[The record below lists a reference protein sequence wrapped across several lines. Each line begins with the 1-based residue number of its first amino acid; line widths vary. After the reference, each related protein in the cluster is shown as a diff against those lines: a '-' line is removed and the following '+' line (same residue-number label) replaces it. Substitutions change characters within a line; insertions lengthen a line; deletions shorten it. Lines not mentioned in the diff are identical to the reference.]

1 MHPFPE
7 PFRFCAGV
15 IFTTVFSWAFS
26 RIRRP
31 RLRKDF
37 TIRQLFGNLAGLKP
51 SHLSALERLYRRR
64 VPPADLI
71 TPELAMRMAELSE
84 ETGRQIGVL
93 LNRIGLV
100 EYVLVGDERQL
111 YIPEL
116 TDYPLGKK
124 RLRGLRLCHTH
135 LKGEALSEDDLTDL
149 ALLRLDLIAALL
161 LSPGKKSISIQTAHL
176 TADPRSATPCH
187 IDVPCPLER
196 FQRDLLEFIPSLESS
211 LEKTMPAAFEVHG
224 GGERAILISV
234 TRSSG
239 PEVQD
244 SMEELRELARTA
256 GVEVI
261 DTLVQHRRDLNP
273 RYLMGEGKIREV
285 IIRALQLGATLLIF
299 DQELSPAQVRSISE
313 ITELK
318 VIDRSQLILDIFS
331 RRAVS
336 LDGKVQVELAQLK
349 YILPRLTG
357 RGVQM
362 SRLMG
367 GIGGRGPGETK
378 LEIDRRRVRDR
389 IAKLER
395 ELKELSRGRDQRRR
409 KRVKAGVPIVSIV
422 GYTNAGKSTLLN
434 TLTKSAV
441 FTEDLLFATLD
452 TATRRLRFPREREII
467 ITDTVGFIRSLPKS
481 LMGAFKATLEE
492 LRDADLFLHL
502 VDWSNPRFEEQI
514 RQVEEI
520 LDELQ
525 LSEKPRLLVFNKSD
539 LLPALKSEDILAF
552 MKARQA
558 VRRYGAITLSA
569 QNAESITPLLE
580 ELEKRF
586 WPRESD

>member
-1 MHPFPE
+1 
-7 PFRFCAGV
+7 
-15 IFTTVFSWAFS
+15 
-26 RIRRP
+26 
-31 RLRKDF
+31 
-37 TIRQLFGNLAGLKP
+37 
-51 SHLSALERLYRRR
+51 
-64 VPPADLI
+64 
-71 TPELAMRMAELSE
+71 MRMAELSE

-93 LNRIGLV
+93 INRIGLV

-135 LKGEALSEDDLTDL
+135 LKGEALTDDDLTDL

-176 TADPRSATPCH
+176 AEDPRSAAPCQ
-187 IDVPCPLER
+187 IEVPCPVDR
-196 FQRDLLEFIPSLESS
+196 FQLDVLEFISS
-211 LEKTMPAAFEVHG
+211 LERSLEKSMPEAFDVHG

-234 TRSSG
+234 ARSSG

-261 DTLVQHRRDLNP
+261 DALVQHRRDLNP

-395 ELKELSRGRDQRRR
+395 ELTELSRGRDQRRR

-452 TATRRLRFPREREII
+452 IATRRLRLPREREII

-525 LSEKPRLLVFNKSD
+525 LAEKPRLLVFNKSD
-539 LLPALKSEDILAF
+539 LLPALKAADILAF

-569 QNAESITPLLE
+569 KNAESITPLLE
-580 ELEKRF
+580 ELERRF
-586 WPRESD
+586 WARESD

>member
-1 MHPFPE
+1 
-7 PFRFCAGV
+7 
-15 IFTTVFSWAFS
+15 
-26 RIRRP
+26 
-31 RLRKDF
+31 
-37 TIRQLFGNLAGLKP
+37 
-51 SHLSALERLYRRR
+51 
-64 VPPADLI
+64 
-71 TPELAMRMAELSE
+71 MRMAELSE

-93 LNRIGLV
+93 INRIGLV

-161 LSPGKKSISIQTAHL
+161 LSPGKKSISIQVAHL
-176 TADPRSATPCH
+176 SAEPRSTTPCH
-187 IDVPCPLER
+187 IEVPCPLER
-196 FQRDLLEFIPSLESS
+196 FQRDMLEFISSLESS
-211 LEKTMPAAFEVHG
+211 LEKSMPVAFEVHG
-224 GGERAILISV
+224 GVERAILISV

-502 VDWSNPRFEEQI
+502 VDCSNPRFEEQI

-558 VRRYGAITLSA
+558 VKRYGAITLSA
-569 QNAESITPLLE
+569 KNTESITPLLE

-586 WPRESD
+586 WPREGD